1 MLRFPAPDPNR
12 PGDEFALALLADL
25 ARVLPV
31 ADPAAPSV
39 AVTVASGPA
48 VDLAAL
54 HAGAFGLEVRDGEVR
69 VSRGLLERILQV
81 GAAGEEQRVTETD
94 GHGRVPSARNPLVA
108 AGLER
113 EPVISRAAVAFREAV
128 CAAAGRRPVALV
140 APWPE
145 GRRWAAAV
153 THDLDVVDYWPAFTL
168 LRLTELTRRRHL
180 GLGLEVAGAALGSIL
195 GDPVVRAAEAVLGA
209 ERAAGIRS
217 TWFVLCETPTLATM
231 RAGDVTYRP
240 EGRRARRILDAVKA
254 AGHEVALHGS
264 FATNTDAGR
273 FAAQRRRLAA
283 LVGSE
288 ITGVRQ
294 HYIRM
299 RPGPTHTAMAKAG
312 LGYDASY
319 GFPDRNGFR
328 LGVAD
333 VVPGWDAQRGAPNG
347 LDEVPLVWMDR
358 ALSKYRGVED
368 PDAWVTDALLL
379 AANCREVEGLW
390 VGVWHPNLAPALGF
404 PEAHAAFDALL
415 AGLARGTPWTAPIR
429 DIVAWRRAR
438 RAARARGVAPDGR
451 IVLDA
456 APGVTLEDAGAR
468 QIPGARA

>member
-1 MLRFPAPDPNR
+1 MLRFPARDPRR
-12 PGDEFALALLADL
+12 PGDEFALALLTDL
-25 ARVLPV
+25 ARVVPV
-31 ADPAAPSV
+31 TDPAAPAV
-39 AVTVASGPA
+39 AVTVASGPP
-48 VDLAAL
+48 VDLEGL
-54 HAGAFGLEVRDGEVR
+54 RAGAVGLEVRDGEVR
-69 VSRGLLERILQV
+69 VSRALLERVLEV
-81 GAAGEEQRVTETD
+81 GAAADEQRVTETD
-94 GHGRVPSARNPLVA
+94 RHGRVPSARNPLVA

-113 EPVISRAAVAFREAV
+113 EPLISRAAVAFRQAIR
-128 CAAAGRRPVALV
+128 AAAGRRPVALV

-145 GRRWAAAV
+145 GRRWAVAM

-168 LRLTELTRRRHL
+168 LRLAELTRRRHL

-195 GDPVVRAAEAVLGA
+195 GDPVVRSAEAVLGA
-209 ERAAGIRS
+209 ERAAGVRS
-217 TWFVLCETPTLATM
+217 TWFVLCETPTRASM
-231 RAGDVTYRP
+231 QAGDVTYRP
-240 EGRRARRILDAVKA
+240 EGPRARRILDAVRG

-264 FATNTDAGR
+264 FATNTDADR

-283 LVGSE
+283 LVGGE
-288 ITGVRQ
+288 VAGVRQ

-299 RPGPTHTAMAKAG
+299 RPGPTQAAMAKAG

-333 VVPGWDAQRGAPNG
+333 VVPGWDAHRGAPSG

-358 ALSKYRGVED
+358 SLSKYRGVED
-368 PDAWVTDALLL
+368 PEAWVTDALLL
-379 AANCREVEGLW
+379 AASCREVEGLW

-404 PEAHAAFDALL
+404 PRAHEAFRALL
-415 AGLARGTPWTAPIR
+415 AGLARETPWTAPIR

-438 RAARARGVAPDGR
+438 RAARAGGIAPDGR

-456 APGVTLEDAGAR
+456 EPGVVLEDAN
-468 QIPGARA
+468 ARALPVA